1 MILTGTTLT
10 GIQAAVDLAQRR
22 EKAGDLHAAHLYVLE
37 AQKLLLVAQ
46 AKLAEVAIFPEPT
59 S

>member
-1 MILTGTTLT
+1 MILTGQTLT
-10 GIQAAVDLAQRR
+10 GIQAAVDLAYRR

-46 AKLAEVAIFPEPT
+46 AKLAETAIFPGAET
-59 S
+59 